1 MKEQLDESIE
11 KFKQVLDTLP
21 TNNIKNRQNKIKIIN
36 DELTNIKE
44 KRNEIKTQLLNFKNK
59 FDSLI
64 PTSRELRPDAGVP
77 PQP

>member
-44 KRNEIKTQLLNFKNK
+44 KRNEVEVVLSGGQLSYLKEQLARGETK
-59 FDSLI
+59 
-64 PTSRELRPDAGVP
+64 
-77 PQP
+77 